1 MMDVLFGFEV
11 PRRKRLRN
19 EPGVVSTPCLVRG
32 EPMCFLKLRGEA
44 TGIGLAMLFFKE
56 AVSLRA
62 CSSEICSWL
71 RPATPFMRAFMQC
84 SPVGC
89 LLRSWLATHVSPFVL
104 AAIQEICWANFPMGL
119 PWTRPKRVRR
129 SKSRWPRAST
139 QWGWAAGGVQLR
151 PSSWC
156 KEPFLLAQILLG
168 HPDLQ
173 SSKGALCWK

>member
-89 LLRSWLATHVSPFVL
+89 LLRPYLATHGSPSVL
-104 AAIQEICWANFPMGL
+104 AAIQEIWSWARGSMLPYDKLVPVSKFSNGL
-119 PWTRPKRVRR
+119 TLEEAQEGYD
-129 SKSRWPRAST
+129 KSR
-139 QWGWAAGGVQLR
+139 
-151 PSSWC
+151 
-156 KEPFLLAQILLG
+156 
-168 HPDLQ
+168 
-173 SSKGALCWK
+173 

>member
-1 MMDVLFGFEV
+1 MDVLFGFEV

-89 LLRSWLATHVSPFVL
+89 LLRSCLAIACPHSQSF
-104 AAIQEICWANFPMGL
+104 
-119 PWTRPKRVRR
+119 RVRSYLISLPVLVTVSFRLTLACPNSCEPR
-129 SKSRWPRAST
+129 SPNSSVSRIHIRCDVQIGCHKFDVASPR
-139 QWGWAAGGVQLR
+139 R
-151 PSSWC
+151 
-156 KEPFLLAQILLG
+156 I
-168 HPDLQ
+168 
-173 SSKGALCWK
+173 